1 MRLAWQ
7 RPTLAALKLQ
17 ASRGHMAQGTKS
29 IYGQELWISRK
40 INLTILGEMNTLL
53 SLAFLSTGLL
63 RCRWLG
69 VWALEGAWHEPWP

>member
-7 RPTLAALKLQ
+7 RPTLAAQKLQ
-17 ASRGHMAQGTKS
+17 ASRRHMAQGTKS
-29 IYGQELWISRK
+29 IYGQELGISHK

-63 RCRWLG
+63 QCQWLG
-69 VWALEGAWHEPWP
+69 VWALEGAWYEPWP

>member
-40 INLTILGEMNTLL
+40 INLTILGK
-53 SLAFLSTGLL
+53 
-63 RCRWLG
+63 
-69 VWALEGAWHEPWP
+69 